1 MKKMNHLKISLKH
14 NTDKIEIPE
23 WTKTIILNADTS
35 EAYSDEKLNAIYSL
49 FAKTLGM
56 TADEA
61 RQKYTCRFYV
71 RFNQSYSEYYVEF
84 FDSVVNNSKL
94 KF

>member
-1 MKKMNHLKISLKH
+1 MNHLKISLKR
-14 NTDKIEIPE
+14 NTESIDIPE
-23 WTKTIILNADTS
+23 WTKAINIIADTY
-35 EAYSDEKLNAIYSL
+35 EAYSEEKLNAIYSL

-56 TADEA
+56 TADEL
-61 RQKYTCRFYV
+61 RMKCLV
-71 RFNQSYSEYYVEF
+71 RFHVRFKQSYSEYYVEF

>member
-1 MKKMNHLKISLKH
+1 MNHLKISLKR
-14 NTDKIEIPE
+14 NTESIDIPE
-23 WTKTIILNADTS
+23 WTKAINIIADTS
-35 EAYSDEKLNAIYSL
+35 EAYSEEKLNAIYSL

-56 TADEA
+56 TADEL
-61 RQKYTCRFYV
+61 RMKYLV
-71 RFNQSYSEYYVEF
+71 RFHVRFEQSYSEDYVEF

>member
-14 NTDKIEIPE
+14 NTESIEIPS
-23 WTKTIILNADTS
+23 WTKAINITADTC
-35 EAYSDEKLNAIYSL
+35 EAYSEEKLNAIYSL

>member
-23 WTKTIILNADTS
+23 WTKTIILNADTY
-35 EAYSDEKLNAIYSL
+35 EAYSEEKLNAIYNL
-49 FAKTLGM
+49 FAKTLGF
-56 TADEA
+56 TDDEA
-61 RQKYTCRFYV
+61 RQKYACRFYV
-71 RFNQSYSEYYVEF
+71 RFNQPYSEYYVEF

>member
-23 WTKTIILNADTS
+23 WTKTIILNADTNEEFS
-35 EAYSDEKLNAIYSL
+35 EEKLNAIYNL

-71 RFNQSYSEYYVEF
+71 RFNQQYSEYYVEF

>member
-1 MKKMNHLKISLKH
+1 MKKINHLKISLKR

-23 WTKTIILNADTS
+23 WTKTIILNADTY
-35 EAYSDEKLNAIYSL
+35 EAYSDEKLNAIYNL

-71 RFNQSYSEYYVEF
+71 RFNQPYSEYYVEF
-84 FDSVVNNSKL
+84 FDSVVNNSKS

>member
-23 WTKTIILNADTS
+23 WAKTIILNADTYD
-35 EAYSDEKLNAIYSL
+35 AYSEEKLNAIYSL

-56 TADEA
+56 TADEL
-61 RQKYTCRFYV
+61 RMKCLV
-71 RFNQSYSEYYVEF
+71 RFHVRFKQSYSEYYVEF

>member
-1 MKKMNHLKISLKH
+1 MNRLKISLKR
-14 NTDKIEIPE
+14 NTESIDIPE
-23 WTKTIILNADTS
+23 WTKAINITADTC
-35 EAYSDEKLNAIYSL
+35 EAYSDKKLNAIYNL

-61 RQKYTCRFYV
+61 RKKYCCRFYV
-71 RFNQSYSEYYVEF
+71 RFNQAYSDYYVEF
-84 FDSVVNNSKL
+84 FDSVVNLNKK

>member
-1 MKKMNHLKISLKH
+1 MKKMNHLKTSLKH
-14 NTDKIEIPE
+14 TTDKIEIPD
-23 WTKTIILNADTS
+23 WTKTIILNADTNEEFS
-35 EAYSDEKLNAIYSL
+35 EEKLNAIYSL
-49 FAKTLGM
+49 FAETLGM

-84 FDSVVNNSKL
+84 FDSIENMNK
-94 KF
+94 KRF

>member
-1 MKKMNHLKISLKH
+1 MTNRLKISLKR
-14 NTDKIEIPE
+14 NTESIDIPE
-23 WTKTIILNADTS
+23 WTKAINITADTS
-35 EAYSDEKLNAIYSL
+35 EAYSDEKLNAIYNL

-61 RQKYTCRFYV
+61 RKKYACRFYV
-71 RFNQSYSEYYVEF
+71 RFNQQYSESYVEF
-84 FDSVVNNSKL
+84 FDSVVNNSKS

>member
-1 MKKMNHLKISLKH
+1 MNHLKISLKH
-14 NTDKIEIPE
+14 NTGQVEIPE
-23 WTKTIILNADTS
+23 WAKTIVIYADTYESYS
-35 EAYSDEKLNAIYSL
+35 EEKMNAIYSL

-56 TADEA
+56 TSDEL
-61 RQKYTCRFYV
+61 RMKYLV
-71 RFNQSYSEYYVEF
+71 RFQVRFKQSYSEYYVEF

>member
-1 MKKMNHLKISLKH
+1 MKKMNRLKISLKR

-23 WTKTIILNADTS
+23 WTKTIILNADTY
-35 EAYSDEKLNAIYSL
+35 EAYSDEKLNAIYNL
-49 FAKTLGM
+49 FAKTLGI
-56 TADEA
+56 TDDEA

-71 RFNQSYSEYYVEF
+71 RFNQQYSEYYVEF

>member
-1 MKKMNHLKISLKH
+1 MNRLKISLKH

-23 WTKTIILNADTS
+23 WTKTIILNADTY
-35 EAYSDEKLNAIYSL
+35 EAYSEEKLNAIYSL

-56 TADEA
+56 TADVA

-71 RFNQSYSEYYVEF
+71 RFNQLYSDYSVEF
-84 FDSVVNNSKL
+84 LDSIENMNK
-94 KF
+94 KRY

>member
-1 MKKMNHLKISLKH
+1 MKKMNHLKISLKR

-23 WTKTIILNADTS
+23 WTKTIILNTDTYEEFS
-35 EAYSDEKLNAIYSL
+35 VEKLNAIYSL
-49 FAKTLGM
+49 FAETLGM
-56 TADEA
+56 TDDEL
-61 RQKYTCRFYV
+61 RMKYLVHFHV
-71 RFNQSYSEYYVEF
+71 RFEQSYSEDYVEF

>member
-1 MKKMNHLKISLKH
+1 MKKMNHLKISLKQ

-23 WTKTIILNADTS
+23 WAKTIILNSDTDEEYS
-35 EAYSDEKLNAIYSL
+35 EEKLNAIYSL
-49 FAKTLGM
+49 FAETLGM
-56 TADEA
+56 TADEL
-61 RQKYTCRFYV
+61 RMKCLV
-71 RFNQSYSEYYVEF
+71 RFHVRFKQSYSEDYVEF

>member
-23 WTKTIILNADTS
+23 WAKTIILNADTNEEFS
-35 EAYSDEKLNAIYSL
+35 EEKLNAIYNL

-84 FDSVVNNSKL
+84 FDSIENMNK
-94 KF
+94 KRF

>member
-1 MKKMNHLKISLKH
+1 MKSTRISLKH
-14 NTDKIEIPE
+14 TTENIQIPE
-23 WTKTIILNADTS
+23 WAKTIILYADTY
-35 EAYSDEKLNAIYSL
+35 EAYSEEKLNAIYSL

-56 TADEA
+56 TADEL
-61 RQKYTCRFYV
+61 RMKCLV
-71 RFNQSYSEYYVEF
+71 RFHVRFKQSYSEYYVEF

>member
-1 MKKMNHLKISLKH
+1 MNRLKISLKR
-14 NTDKIEIPE
+14 NTESIEIPE
-23 WTKTIILNADTS
+23 WTKAINITADTC
-35 EAYSDEKLNAIYSL
+35 EAYSDEKLNAIYNL

-61 RQKYTCRFYV
+61 RKKYACRFYV
-71 RFNQSYSEYYVEF
+71 RFNQPYSDYYVEF
-84 FDSVVNNSKL
+84 FDSVVNLNKK

>member
-23 WTKTIILNADTS
+23 WTKTIILNSDTD
-35 EAYSDEKLNAIYSL
+35 EAYSEKKLNAIYSL
-49 FAKTLGM
+49 FAETLGM
-56 TADEA
+56 TADEL
-61 RQKYTCRFYV
+61 RMKCLV
-71 RFNQSYSEYYVEF
+71 RFHVRFKQSYSEEYVEF
-84 FDSVVNNSKL
+84 FDSVVNNSKS

>member
-1 MKKMNHLKISLKH
+1 MKKINHLKISLKH

-23 WTKTIILNADTS
+23 WAKMIVLNADTC

-71 RFNQSYSEYYVEF
+71 RFNQAYSEYYVEF

>member
-1 MKKMNHLKISLKH
+1 MTNRLKISLKR

-23 WTKTIILNADTS
+23 WAKTIILYADTY
-35 EAYSDEKLNAIYSL
+35 EAYSEEKLNDIYSL

-56 TADEA
+56 TADEL
-61 RQKYTCRFYV
+61 RMKCLV
-71 RFNQSYSEYYVEF
+71 RFHVRFKQSYSEYYVEF